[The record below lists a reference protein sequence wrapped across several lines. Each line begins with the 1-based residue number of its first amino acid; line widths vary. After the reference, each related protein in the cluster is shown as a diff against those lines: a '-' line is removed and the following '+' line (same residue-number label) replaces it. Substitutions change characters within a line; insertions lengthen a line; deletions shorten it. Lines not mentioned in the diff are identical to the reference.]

1 MVVEQAAQPRHEV
14 VTGGSRPPG
23 KVSVMSLAAVALAAV
38 NIAAEEGGE
47 HEVNQALS
55 WGIGGLALA
64 ILFGLMFALIAF
76 GGGREHS

>member
-1 MVVEQAAQPRHEV
+1 
-14 VTGGSRPPG
+14 
-23 KVSVMSLAAVALAAV
+23 MSLAAVALTPLLL
-38 NIAAEEGGE
+38 AAEEGE
-47 HEVNQALS
+47 HEVDQALS

>member
-1 MVVEQAAQPRHEV
+1 
-14 VTGGSRPPG
+14 
-23 KVSVMSLAAVALAAV
+23 MSLAAAVLAPLLL
-38 NIAAEEGGE
+38 AAEEGGE
-47 HEVNQALS
+47 HHEVDQALS

>member
-1 MVVEQAAQPRHEV
+1 
-14 VTGGSRPPG
+14 
-23 KVSVMSLAAVALAAV
+23 MSLADVALALV
-38 NIAAEEGGE
+38 NVAAEEGGA
-47 HEVNQALS
+47 HEVDHALS

>member
-1 MVVEQAAQPRHEV
+1 
-14 VTGGSRPPG
+14 
-23 KVSVMSLAAVALAAV
+23 MSLAAVALL
-38 NIAAEEGGE
+38 AAEEGGE

-55 WGIGGLALA
+55 WGIGAISLA

>member
-1 MVVEQAAQPRHEV
+1 MSFADLALAV
-14 VTGGSRPPG
+14 VT
-23 KVSVMSLAAVALAAV
+23 V
-38 NIAAEEGGE
+38 AAEEGE

-55 WGIGGLALA
+55 WGIGGMALA